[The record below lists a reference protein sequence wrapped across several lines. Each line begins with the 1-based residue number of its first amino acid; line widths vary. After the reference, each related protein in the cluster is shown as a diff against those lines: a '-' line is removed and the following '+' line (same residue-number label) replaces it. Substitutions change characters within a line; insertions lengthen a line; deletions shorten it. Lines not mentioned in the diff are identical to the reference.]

1 MSHLPLHERSVSNPT
16 EPRAFDFLRAQLL
29 SKRERHHAETFGS
42 SCTPARRS
50 GNYAASSSRP
60 TRKDRAVPMP
70 SRAVTQAKLISAQLF
85 SGAGIASGYAVGG
98 LLAEQI
104 TGQTAMAGFAQM
116 SVILGAGLI
125 AYPLA
130 ALAARTGRRRALT
143 LGFGIG
149 MLGAAVVLVAVAIEF
164 LPLFMLG
171 MMMCGS
177 ATAAGL
183 QARYAAVDVA
193 GPTATGRAMSLVVWA
208 TTVGS
213 VLGPNFTGP
222 GAHLGEA
229 LGMHPLVGPYLISMV
244 AFALAALVASTLAS
258 GPRPNTTQRN
268 RPAKGNHGAG
278 DDAAI
283 TATTTHTPAPLGLT
297 AALRF
302 VAAQP
307 VPLFAIVTIV
317 TGQMMMTNVMVM
329 TPVHM
334 HHQQF
339 DLGAIG
345 LVVSIHI
352 AGMYAL
358 SPIFGWMSDRWGPGT
373 VIASGVVVFI
383 ATITIGVLDALAP
396 VSSMPLLTT
405 ALLLLGVGWS
415 MFLIGGSALLTA
427 SVPHHA
433 KITLQGVS
441 DSAMNLGGALM
452 AATAGTVLA
461 AGGFLW
467 INLMATAVLL
477 VTLAFAV
484 KAVPLMTWP
493 GRATPPSPDKDH
505 FERAQR

>member
-1 MSHLPLHERSVSNPT
+1 
-16 EPRAFDFLRAQLL
+16 
-29 SKRERHHAETFGS
+29 
-42 SCTPARRS
+42 
-50 GNYAASSSRP
+50 
-60 TRKDRAVPMP
+60 MP
-70 SRAVTQAKLISAQLF
+70 SQRYTQAKLITAQLF

-104 TGQTAMAGFAQM
+104 TGRTAMAGFAQM
-116 SVILGAGLI
+116 SVIFGAGLV

-143 LGFGIG
+143 LGFTVGT
-149 MLGAAVVLVAVAIEF
+149 LGALVVLVAVAVQF

-177 ATAAGL
+177 STAAGL
-183 QARYAAVDVA
+183 QARYAAVDAA
-193 GPTATGRAMSLVVWA
+193 GPAATGRAMSLVVWA
-208 TTVGS
+208 TTIGS

-229 LGMHPLVGPYLISMV
+229 FGMHPLAGPYLISMA
-244 AFALAALVASTLAS
+244 AFALAAVAASTLAGGKQGATAEGTADGS
-258 GPRPNTTQRN
+258 AAPDVTAPNT
-268 RPAKGNHGAG
+268 A
-278 DDAAI
+278 
-283 TATTTHTPAPLGLT
+283 APLRLG

-302 VAAQP
+302 VAVRP

-334 HHQQF
+334 HHQEF

-358 SPIFGWMSDRWGPGT
+358 SPVFGWMSDRWGPGT

-383 ATITIGVLDALAP
+383 ATIALGVVDASASA
-396 VSSMPLLTT
+396 SSMTLLTI

-427 SVPHHA
+427 SVPQHA
-433 KITLQGVS
+433 KVTLQGAS

-452 AATAGTVLA
+452 AAMAGTVLA
-461 AGGFLW
+461 MGGFLW
-467 INLMATAVLL
+467 INLMATGVLL
-477 VTLAFAV
+477 ITLAFSV
-484 KAVPLMTWP
+484 KAVPLMKWP
-493 GRATPPSPDKDH
+493 GRGAPATDAEPGLDRVTTP
-505 FERAQR
+505 

>member
-1 MSHLPLHERSVSNPT
+1 
-16 EPRAFDFLRAQLL
+16 
-29 SKRERHHAETFGS
+29 
-42 SCTPARRS
+42 
-50 GNYAASSSRP
+50 
-60 TRKDRAVPMP
+60 VPMP
-70 SRAVTQAKLISAQLF
+70 PHAVTQAKLITAQLF

-104 TGQTAMAGFAQM
+104 TGRTAMAGFAQM

-130 ALAARTGRRRALT
+130 ALAARTGRRKALT

-149 MLGAAVVLVAVAIEF
+149 TLGASVVLVAVAIEF

-208 TTVGS
+208 TTIGS

-222 GAHLGEA
+222 GAHLGEV
-229 LGMHPLVGPYLISMV
+229 LGMHPLAGPYLISMT
-244 AFALAALVASTLAS
+244 AFSLAALVASTLGSAS
-258 GPRPNTTQRN
+258 RAHTTQSN
-268 RPAKGNHGAG
+268 RTARDSDGADDGAAVG
-278 DDAAI
+278 D
-283 TATTTHTPAPLGLT
+283 TALDTPPLGLV

-302 VAAQP
+302 VVVQP

-358 SPIFGWMSDRWGPGT
+358 SPIFGSMSDRWGPGT

-383 ATITIGVLDALAP
+383 ATITLGVVDALAP

-433 KITLQGVS
+433 KLTLQGVS

-452 AATAGTVLA
+452 AAMAGTVLA
-461 AGGFLW
+461 TGGFLW

-477 VTLAFAV
+477 ITLAFAV
-484 KAVPLMTWP
+484 RAVPLMTWP
-493 GRATPPSPDKDH
+493 GRATPSTPDDH
-505 FERAQR
+505 HLEGVQQ